1 MLREYCQK
9 PDEENGSHGKAA
21 DGQRTSR
28 DGLGSWQNSLSDDEK
43 ASVHRN
49 RNENPKTEDCMN
61 ELDVFYKIME
71 KRWRWE
77 TKTRPEIIRCVDLSV
92 KVLTIGLVFD
102 SFVRMIEAW
111 MF

>member
-1 MLREYCQK
+1 
-9 PDEENGSHGKAA
+9 
-21 DGQRTSR
+21 
-28 DGLGSWQNSLSDDEK
+28 
-43 ASVHRN
+43 
-49 RNENPKTEDCMN
+49 MN